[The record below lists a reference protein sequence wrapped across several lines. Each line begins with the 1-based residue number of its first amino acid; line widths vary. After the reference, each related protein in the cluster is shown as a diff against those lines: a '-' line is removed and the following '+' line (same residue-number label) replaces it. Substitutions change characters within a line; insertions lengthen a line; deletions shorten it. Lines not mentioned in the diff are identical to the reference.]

1 MKIEQ
6 TGVKLLP
13 RYTGPV
19 TSEGNIIVE
28 RSVGRRPVNPYSE
41 LNDRTPD
48 LKVIHENLRLLCSIK
63 AVEAYSPVGTTRR
76 DKHLGVLVDIYV

>member
-1 MKIEQ
+1 MKIDR

-28 RSVGRRPVNPYSE
+28 RSVERGPLNPYSE
-41 LNDRTPD
+41 LNDRTPS
-48 LKVIHENLRLLCSIK
+48 LKVIHENLRLLYAIK
-63 AVEAYSPVGTTRR
+63 AVEAYSPVGTIRR
-76 DKHLGVLVDIYV
+76 DKHLGVLIDIYV